1 MSGVGKDSDYGGG
14 QALRFVDR
22 ALQFIGVDRDSD
34 FMKKCHEIEH
44 LRRAEIAEREGDHE
58 RAEAER
64 KRAAANHTDKYSDSD

>member
-14 QALRFVDR
+14 QALRFVDG
-22 ALQFIGVDRDSD
+22 ALQFIGVDRDS
-34 FMKKCHEIEH
+34 EH

-64 KRAAANHTDKYSDSD
+64 KRATANHTDKYSDSDQT